1 MPYIPEITS
10 IEDVSNF
17 DPTFTERP
25 IHAESPSFTPLN
37 MKQDPFTGFTFTG
50 TQLSKKSLLP
60 KISEELPE
68 SFYRV
73 DKGLEFISERER
85 RRRLQQERSM
95 KVP

>member
-1 MPYIPEITS
+1 MPYIPEIAS

-50 TQLSKKSLLP
+50 KSKILGSNFLK
-60 KISEELPE
+60 KK
-68 SFYRV
+68 YRRA
-73 DKGLEFISERER
+73 S
-85 RRRLQQERSM
+85 
-95 KVP
+95 

>member
-1 MPYIPEITS
+1 MPYIPEIAS

-50 TQLSKKSLLP
+50 KSKILDSNLKNYV
-60 KISEELPE
+60 EELPE
-68 SFYRV
+68 SFYRE
-73 DKGLEFISERER
+73 KGLEFISERER
-85 RRRLQQERSM
+85 RRRLQQEW
-95 KVP
+95 P

>member
-1 MPYIPEITS
+1 MPYIPEIAS

-50 TQLSKKSLLP
+50 KSKIFDSNLKR
-60 KISEELPE
+60 IVEELPE
-68 SFYRV
+68 SFYRE
-73 DKGLEFISERER
+73 KGLEFISERER
-85 RRRLQQERSM
+85 RRRLQQEWS
-95 KVP
+95 